1 MAGAPRR
8 LPVPARVGIALA
20 ALIAA
25 FATASM
31 TAPVAGAAADP
42 RAEPV
47 VVEVFWG
54 DGCGYCEALLD
65 DLAELSTRLAGFD
78 VVTYEVWRNPA
89 NRALMEQ
96 RAAALGVR
104 AEAVPFTIV
113 DGTQSWLGYTAAIGR
128 QIEAAIVAALGGTP
142 TTADPPGDTPAETVI
157 DVPLLGE
164 VDVQGRSLAL
174 TTVFIALV
182 DGFNPCSLWVLTVLL
197 ALVLHTGS
205 RRRVAFIGGTFLV
218 VTTLIYGLFIVGI
231 YSALSFVGALGWIRG
246 VVAVFALTFGLVNVK
261 DYLWFKVGP
270 SLTIADEHK
279 PGIFRQARGLV
290 RPGISLP
297 AAMVGAGV
305 MAAGVALVE
314 IPCTAGFPVIWSD
327 LVNAA
332 GASRAT
338 FAVLLALYLL
348 IYLFD
353 ELLVFGAA
361 VVTMRVTKLQERHGR
376 VLKLVGGMVMITIA
390 VTILVA
396 PEAMDSPTGV
406 LRVFGAALAASA
418 LVAAIDRIVRKTG
431 DRAPV
436 DA

>member
-1 MAGAPRR
+1 
-8 LPVPARVGIALA
+8 
-20 ALIAA
+20 
-25 FATASM
+25 
-31 TAPVAGAAADP
+31 
-42 RAEPV
+42 
-47 VVEVFWG
+47 
-54 DGCGYCEALLD
+54 
-65 DLAELSTRLAGFD
+65 
-78 VVTYEVWRNPA
+78 
-89 NRALMEQ
+89 
-96 RAAALGVR
+96 
-104 AEAVPFTIV
+104 
-113 DGTQSWLGYTAAIGR
+113 
-128 QIEAAIVAALGGTP
+128 
-142 TTADPPGDTPAETVI
+142 VI

-279 PGIFRQARGLV
+279 PGIFRRARGLV

-338 FAVLLALYLL
+338 FAVLLGLYLL